1 MEAAGGDTGK
11 FNCRHSQTGFV
22 SAVKGKRN
30 GGETSEIRV
39 RCDCPPQTLLA
50 TLAHSLVEAS
60 CSGVAG
66 RGLDNAE
73 LEIES
78 AEEPYRPVLL
88 AQIGECRHQI
98 RSARNVAHGG
108 VAASLQLISGRIF
121 LRGDILLVSGGTAF
135 YSENS
140 HLWMAP
146 QNTSTSPAG
155 QSSQSLPA
163 APTIS
168 GAMAQRSDLF
178 ACVADDLDGACLFYD
193 AERSLLQLGSQQ
205 SILQRPLLHL
215 GGRQFRLDLLA
226 RQLSNLDRIRPAS
239 NKDLPSA
246 EAASAAA
253 SALLKSSAQRQSTGS
268 LNLDVATNSQSG
280 GDSLA
285 PLRTLLLL
293 GGRCLLHNDTIVVLS
308 GLLHFVGSWYRV
320 QTACSG
326 SGFQQSIPRI
336 SGSSMLKRQ
345 RKKPSTVRR
354 HNGEE
359 AEAARNV
366 AEAASGSS
374 ATGGDRPLLLNNV
387 WLYTQ
392 GGTVFIGGSA
402 LLTEAQLAMSA
413 DFKPVPLDQQE
424 RLLASL
430 PSSTRRQVPCRLFLQ
445 SGRFSLGPGSCSLR
459 AVAGVAWLRGRK
471 APLGDADSAADQ
483 LLVRD
488 AVVFLTQWPS
498 GGSGDTGSAHWIE
511 GRDLLYKDGLLYLD
525 DLTPVLKGGR
535 ICLGQQEMQLEWLS
549 GWSDESK
556 VNGSQDSDFSAE
568 EQQQQISQ
576 TGSSEGLV
584 GVSVTDSSTDLGESD
599 LITDCICLLE
609 SGGRCLHILRGRMR
623 LTASEAGRSSV
634 ETVLVDRGVAYFVAE
649 SGRPTRMT
657 AGFPPPRIVGWPL
670 MPRPSESGRQ
680 WAGWVDR
687 QLDTATFE
695 KARLTLN
702 RGTLCLNGEVPLMRG
717 CQLLLNG
724 QVYDI
729 RQPSMPLVQLERSR
743 ESESLQR
750 LQQLQAEPID
760 QAELRETENRQD
772 YTEVNAGL
780 GKGFPDKAAQQQQQH
795 RQQQQ
800 QQQQEQQQHQ
810 QQQQQHQQQQQQ
822 HQQQHGFIGGYSVVA
837 NRQTD
842 ALIFNLKA
850 RFPDGLRFLFDAA

>member
-1 MEAAGGDTGK
+1 A
-11 FNCRHSQTGFV
+11 
-22 SAVKGKRN
+22 
-30 GGETSEIRV
+30 
-39 RCDCPPQTLLA
+39 
-50 TLAHSLVEAS
+50 
-60 CSGVAG
+60 
-66 RGLDNAE
+66 
-73 LEIES
+73 
-78 AEEPYRPVLL
+78 
-88 AQIGECRHQI
+88 
-98 RSARNVAHGG
+98 
-108 VAASLQLISGRIF
+108 
-121 LRGDILLVSGGTAF
+121 TAF

-178 ACVADDLDGACLFYD
+178 ACVARRSGRCLPVLRRR
-193 AERSLLQLGSQQ
+193 AEPPAAGQPAVHFCK
-205 SILQRPLLHL
+205 RPLLHL
-215 GGRQFRLDLLA
+215 AAGSFVWTFWPA
-226 RQLSNLDRIRPAS
+226 SCPNLDRI
-239 NKDLPSA
+239 SA
-246 EAASAAA
+246 RQTRTSSRAASAAA
-253 SALLKSSAQRQSTGS
+253 SALLKSSAHRQSNENTARTAQGS
-268 LNLDVATNSQSG
+268 LNLDCELCCSSEA
-280 GDSLA
+280 
-285 PLRTLLLL
+285 
-293 GGRCLLHNDTIVVLS
+293 RCLLHNDTIVVLS

-326 SGFQQSIPRI
+326 SGFQQS
-336 SGSSMLKRQ
+336 GGTTVKKEKRQ
-345 RKKPSTVRR
+345 GMLQKLL
-354 HNGEE
+354 
-359 AEAARNV
+359 AA
-366 AEAASGSS
+366 SS

-445 SGRFSLGPGSCSLR
+445 FSLGPGSYSLR

-483 LLVRD
+483 LL
-488 AVVFLTQWPS
+488 WPS

-568 EQQQQISQ
+568 EQQQQQIRPD
-576 TGSSEGLV
+576 GFIR
-584 GVSVTDSSTDLGESD
+584 SVTDSSTDLGESD
-599 LITDCICLLE
+599 LNHRLHLPA
-609 SGGRCLHILRGRMR
+609 GVGRPLFAHPARPNAADSQRGRQELR
-623 LTASEAGRSSV
+623 RDGPGRTGASPI
-634 ETVLVDRGVAYFVAE
+634 LWPE

-702 RGTLCLNGEVPLMRG
+702 RGTLF
-717 CQLLLNG
+717 
-724 QVYDI
+724 YDI

-800 QQQQEQQQHQ
+800 HSSKSNSNISSSSSNISSSN
-810 QQQQQHQQQQQQ
+810 QQQQHQAAATSATAR
-822 HQQQHGFIGGYSVVA
+822 FIGGYSVVA

-850 RFPDGLRFLFDAA
+850 RFPDGLRFLF